1 MTSASLQVDLKD
13 LALRGGERSERM
25 FPLKIA
31 PIVLGGERYDVL
43 AADGVDLIVDR
54 VAGGFLIKVIAA
66 VTVYGPC
73 ARCLR
78 EVVLKLRAE
87 EQEFVP
93 TSKEGWDEAD
103 LSDFVD
109 DMVVDLS
116 GLAREAI
123 VLATP
128 ARVVCSEEC
137 RGLCQQCGHDL
148 NEGPCGCPPVQ
159 VDERWARLK
168 DFTGETTPSP

>member
-1 MTSASLQVDLKD
+1 MTSASVQVDLKD
-13 LALRGGERSERM
+13 LALRGGERFERT

-54 VAGGFLIKVIAA
+54 VAGGFLIKVISA

-93 TSKEGWDEAD
+93 TLEGG
-103 LSDFVD
+103 VG
-109 DMVVDLS
+109 S
-116 GLAREAI
+116 GR
-123 VLATP
+123 P
-128 ARVVCSEEC
+128 
-137 RGLCQQCGHDL
+137 
-148 NEGPCGCPPVQ
+148 
-159 VDERWARLK
+159 
-168 DFTGETTPSP
+168 